1 MANDISL
8 AERLP
13 RYLKTRELQVFLA
26 VLESRSIAEAS
37 RRLSLTQPAVSKSLG
52 ELELTLGVALFDRD
66 SRGIY
71 PTRYAEV
78 LAKRAYSI
86 FGEIRL
92 VGEEITQLTSAD
104 SGRVSLGVMPV
115 AAGSFAAAAVAE
127 LMTAHPGVCVS
138 VTEGDHE
145 MLFEALRNR
154 QLDLVV
160 GRLPAH
166 LSQDEFRTELLYNDR
181 LCVAAHQS
189 HPLAK
194 RRKIAL
200 EELTNEYCILPK
212 LHSLAYQQLTQTF
225 LRNNLDLP
233 AKRVDTL
240 SLQTV
245 DGLLA
250 TGKFIVLGAPRRVI
264 EKRAGRGQVIL
275 PVDLDTDWGP
285 VGITYHATQ
294 ELLPAVEALAACLKR
309 HCEDVE
315 QA

>member
-1 MANDISL
+1 MGDTYSL
-8 AERLP
+8 ADKLP

-37 RRLSLTQPAVSKSLG
+37 RRLSLTQPAVSKSIG
-52 ELELTLGVALFDRD
+52 ELESTLGIVLFDRD

-92 VGEEITQLTSAD
+92 VGEELTKLTSAAG
-104 SGRVSLGVMPV
+104 GRVSLGVMPV
-115 AAGSFAAAAVAE
+115 AAGSFAAEAVAE
-127 LMTAHPGVCVS
+127 LMTVYPGVCVS

-145 MLFEALRNR
+145 ILFEALRNR
-154 QLDLVV
+154 QLDMVV
-160 GRLPAH
+160 GRLPAD
-166 LSQDEFRTELLYNDR
+166 LSQEEFRTELLYNDQ
-181 LCVAAHQS
+181 LCVAAHKS

-200 EELTNEYCILPK
+200 EELVNEYCIIPK

-225 LRNNLDLP
+225 LRNRLDLP

-240 SLQTV
+240 SIKTV

-250 TGKFIVLGAPRRVI
+250 TGKFVVLGLPSKVVDNST
-264 EKRAGRGQVIL
+264 ELGQVIL
-275 PVDLDTDWGP
+275 PVDLDADWGP
-285 VGITYHATQ
+285 VGITYHAAQ
-294 ELLPAVEALAACLKR
+294 ELLPAAKALAACLKK
-309 HCEDVE
+309 HCEKVN